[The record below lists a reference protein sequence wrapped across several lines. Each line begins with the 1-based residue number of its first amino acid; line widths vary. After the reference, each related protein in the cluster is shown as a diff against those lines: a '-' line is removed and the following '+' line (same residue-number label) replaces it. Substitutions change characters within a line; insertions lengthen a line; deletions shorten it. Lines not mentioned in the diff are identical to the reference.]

1 MKVKSG
7 KKAWSSSSLAVD
19 RSYAENG
26 INLGQ
31 NSVWGPVSRYATW
44 GITRLN
50 PIGTMR
56 KPLEVRR
63 LYIFPTYNICLEFKS
78 SVIAARFHPS
88 GRLLATGSTDK
99 VFKIWTCYIDS
110 ADDDN
115 EYDGPYKD
123 IESFGKCLK
132 VIKGNH
138 SWINAVAFSP
148 EGNFVAFAGIFI
160 NFI

>member
-1 MKVKSG
+1 MGYYEVKPNWYHA
-7 KKAWSSSSLAVD
+7 KTI
-19 RSYAENG
+19 RSAR
-26 INLGQ
+26 
-31 NSVWGPVSRYATW
+31 P
-44 GITRLN
+44 
-50 PIGTMR
+50 
-56 KPLEVRR
+56 
-63 LYIFPTYNICLEFKS
+63 YIFPTYNICLEFKS

-148 EGNFVAFAGIFI
+148 EGNFVAFAGIFHKNSF
-160 NFI
+160 NFLFLA